1 MFISF
6 ILLPLQTHVLT
17 EIMFTS
23 LSLHNNQSAIDAP
36 RFCILDG
43 TRDGMVYI
51 EEGFH
56 ESTVSKLKEMGH
68 KMKANVSG
76 HEREIFGRAQIIHRD
91 RDKGVLCAGSDGRA
105 DGCALG
111 Y

>member
-1 MFISF
+1 MT
-6 ILLPLQTHVLT
+6 QT
-17 EIMFTS
+17 
-23 LSLHNNQSAIDAP
+23 AIDAP

-43 TRDGMVYI
+43 TRNGIVYL

-56 ESTVSKLKEMGH
+56 RDTIAKLQSMGH
-68 KMKANVSG
+68 HMRPNVSG
-76 HEREIFGRAQIIHRD
+76 HERDVFGRAQIIVRD
-91 RDKGVLCAGSDGRA
+91 RQTGILCAGSDGRA

>member
-1 MFISF
+1 
-6 ILLPLQTHVLT
+6 
-17 EIMFTS
+17 
-23 LSLHNNQSAIDAP
+23 
-36 RFCILDG
+36 
-43 TRDGMVYI
+43 MVYI

-68 KMKANVSG
+68 KMKPCVSG

-91 RDKGVLCAGSDGRA
+91 STGVLCAGSDGRA